1 MDGFAWWVG
10 QIEGTASLE
19 KNNKGGYRY
28 KVAIVGEHPKSRE
41 IVSTDEL
48 PWANVMMPVNQP
60 FSPGNITGA
69 ASQLTPGCW
78 VVGFYLDNDRQKPI
92 IMGSIGQTPGATSVK
107 NTIKQDDPNSRFETG
122 DRTAPFEIDPKTDGN
137 PAVSVTSDQNG
148 GPPDGTTDANNK
160 KRVDDTGL
168 IDNLEDEDWCQDTAS
183 KCEDDDLKGQ
193 MKGIMG
199 NFLAD
204 IQASDGNIGNYYVS
218 KYTGGLYSA
227 AGTARQYVNLS
238 LIHISEP
245 TRPY

>member
-78 VVGFYLDNDRQKPI
+78 VVGFI
-92 IMGSIGQTPGATSVK
+92 WIMIDK
-107 NTIKQDDPNSRFETG
+107 NLLLW
-122 DRTAPFEIDPKTDGN
+122 
-137 PAVSVTSDQNG
+137 VLSDKHQ
-148 GPPDGTTDANNK
+148 
-160 KRVDDTGL
+160 VL
-168 IDNLEDEDWCQDTAS
+168 Q
-183 KCEDDDLKGQ
+183 
-193 MKGIMG
+193 
-199 NFLAD
+199 
-204 IQASDGNIGNYYVS
+204 V
-218 KYTGGLYSA
+218 
-227 AGTARQYVNLS
+227 
-238 LIHISEP
+238 
-245 TRPY
+245 